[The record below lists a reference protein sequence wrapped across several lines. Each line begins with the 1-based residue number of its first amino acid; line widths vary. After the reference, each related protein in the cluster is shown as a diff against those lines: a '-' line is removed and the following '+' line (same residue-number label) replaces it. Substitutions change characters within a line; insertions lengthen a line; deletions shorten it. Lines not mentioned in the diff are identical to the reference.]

1 MLDWLMSL
9 FGGGNKFG
17 NIDPDDYETFW
28 RANHEIDQAE
38 RQGPQ
43 EHQATL
49 NKYGVKSQSQWDD
62 VLGAFTQRHQANPDF
77 AMAASRVM
85 SQIHMSAM
93 PAQYQV
99 SAADNAPVEG
109 VDLNRLAL
117 IEATVEYAQP
127 SGQGAV
133 AQALQGFG
141 LDPAAYERIRAGWH
155 SRMSG
160 SANAITAATLS
171 SQYQAF
177 LAQAR
182 VSAKRA

>member
-38 RQGPQ
+38 RQNPDA
-43 EHQATL
+43 HKAAL
-49 NKYGVKSQSQWDD
+49 NKYGVKSQAQWDD
-62 VLGAFTQRHQANPDF
+62 VLGAFTERHQANPDF

-85 SQIHMSAM
+85 SQIHMAEL

-99 SAADNAPVEG
+99 NPAANAPVEG

-117 IEATVEYAQP
+117 IEATVENAQP
-127 SGQGAV
+127 RGPQAV

-141 LDPAAYERIRAGWH
+141 LDEAAYQRIRTGWH

-160 SANAITAATLS
+160 NADAISAATLS

-182 VSAKRA
+182 VSAAR